1 MASVRKRSWQSA
13 SHAKTAWVVDYK
25 DQDGTRRLKTFKTK
39 KEAVSYRDDAQHEI
53 KEGTHTPDSAS
64 ITVAEAGELWIT
76 QGQEDGLERSTS
88 RQYRQHLDQHI
99 KPFLGTVKLSQL
111 TAPMVKNFRNRLRQE
126 GRSPVMVKKV
136 VTSLGSLIA
145 EAQESGLVSRNVV
158 RETQR
163 RRRKGQSERHKKRV
177 EIPTKSEIRAFL
189 EKAEGRWRPLI
200 VTAIFTGLRA
210 SELRGLT
217 WDDVDFESK
226 VIRVRQR
233 ADRWNQIGSPKSE
246 AGRRDVPMAPIV
258 GNTLREWRI
267 ACPKGDVDLV
277 FPNGRGGVENL
288 SNIYNRGF
296 VPLQIASGVVDE
308 HGKPK
313 YGLHALRHVAASLFI
328 EQGFLPK
335 RIQAIMGHSSIKMT
349 YDTYGHLFPS
359 PDDDQA
365 AMEQL
370 QARVLG

>member
-1 MASVRKRSWQSA
+1 MASVRKRSWQSVGQ
-13 SHAKTAWVVDYK
+13 SKTAWVVDYK
-25 DQDGTRRLKTFKTK
+25 DQSGTRRLKTFSTR
-39 KEAVSYRDDAQHEI
+39 KEAVAFRDETQHEI
-53 KEGTHTPDSAS
+53 RRGVHTPDSAS
-64 ITVAEAGELWIT
+64 ITVAEAGELWIK
-76 QGQEDGLERSTS
+76 QGEQDGLERSTS

-99 KPFLGTVKLSQL
+99 KPFLGTVKLSRL
-111 TAPMVKNFRNRLRQE
+111 TAPMVKDFRNNLRRD
-126 GRSPVMVKKV
+126 GRSSVMVKKV

-145 EAQESGLVSRNVV
+145 EAQESGRVSRNVV

-163 RRRKGQSERHKKRV
+163 RRRKGRSKRHKKRV
-177 EIPTKSEIRAFL
+177 EIPTRREIRALL

-200 VTAIFTGLRA
+200 VTAIFTGMRA

-217 WDDVDFESK
+217 WDDVDFENK
-226 VIRVRQR
+226 LIRVRQR
-233 ADRWNQIGSPKSE
+233 ADRWNQIGPPKSE
-246 AGRRDVPMAPIV
+246 AGQRDIPMAPIV
-258 GNTLREWRI
+258 ANTLKEWRL
-267 ACPKGDVDLV
+267 ACPKGELNLV
-277 FPNGRGGVENL
+277 CPNGHGKIENHA
-288 SNIYNRGF
+288 NIYKRGF
-296 VPLQIASGVVDE
+296 LPLQIASGVVDE

-335 RIQAIMGHSSIKMT
+335 RVQAIMGHNSIQMT

-370 QARVLG
+370 QARVLA